1 MEYTDY
7 IFLSTT
13 GLFKGIQPQEIQQ
26 ILPCLQAQEKDYI
39 KDQAVYRI
47 GDNVSSMGIVLNGC
61 VVIENNDL
69 WGHTSLIDK
78 IEKGQIFG
86 ETYAYLPA
94 EPLTVTIT
102 AEEKTRILFLKTPV
116 ISEVCSNSCSFHN
129 KLIKNL
135 LELLAQKNL
144 NLTKRISHTSPRS
157 IRGKLLSYLSFQAK
171 AKGSR
176 DFMIPFS
183 RQQLAD
189 YLNVDRSALSAEIS
203 KMQKEHILTSQKNRF
218 ILYGTENDSVDA

>member
-1 MEYTDY
+1 M
-7 IFLSTT
+7 
-13 GLFKGIQPQEIQQ
+13 
-26 ILPCLQAQEKDYI
+26 
-39 KDQAVYRI
+39 
-47 GDNVSSMGIVLNGC
+47 
-61 VVIENNDL
+61 
-69 WGHTSLIDK
+69 
-78 IEKGQIFG
+78 
-86 ETYAYLPA
+86 
-94 EPLTVTIT
+94 PLD
-102 AEEKTRILFLKTPV
+102 
-116 ISEVCSNSCSFHN
+116 FHN

-171 AKGSR
+171 AKGSW

-218 ILYGTENDSVDA
+218 ILYGTENDSVDV